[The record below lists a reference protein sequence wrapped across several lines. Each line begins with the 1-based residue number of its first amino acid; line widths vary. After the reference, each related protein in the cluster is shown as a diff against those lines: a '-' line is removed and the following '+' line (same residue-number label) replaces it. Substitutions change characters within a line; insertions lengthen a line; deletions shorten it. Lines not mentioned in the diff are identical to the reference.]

1 MYRFIDKSQCKCP
14 DIWLI
19 GMGSV
24 YICLCQS
31 DSGTLTV
38 VDNFQWHGTA
48 GDFTA
53 GLSLPLQRLSIVN
66 HWTSVTTCS
75 KGKFCPGTPTT
86 LSGLMISPSQRLRE
100 RRPMRDRR
108 DRWDQPSVTEE
119 EIMTVITGELCQDQ
133 PALEISDNWKP
144 TKEFVLV
151 NLIYILVTLV
161 TVYESVGANTQVR
174 TASD

>member
-1 MYRFIDKSQCKCP
+1 MSWHLTDW
-14 DIWLI
+14 D
-19 GMGSV
+19 GV
-24 YICLCQS
+24 YICLWQS

-38 VDNFQWHGTA
+38 VDNFQWHGAA

-75 KGKFCPGTPTT
+75 KGKFCPGTLTT

-119 EIMTVITGELCQDQ
+119 EIMTVITGELCQTGPTGFGNIRQ
-133 PALEISDNWKP
+133 LKAHQRICSGKSDLHIGDAGDSIW
-144 TKEFVLV
+144 VCWC
-151 NLIYILVTLV
+151 
-161 TVYESVGANTQVR
+161 
-174 TASD
+174 